1 MSSDHEKNVN
11 KFYIQ
16 RNKENIFLKQ
26 KAKCHA
32 QYNWGKKIEMLDC
45 ACTEIGTIPST
56 VKCQFEML

>member
-16 RNKENIFLKQ
+16 RKQRKYLFKQ

-45 ACTEIGTIPST
+45 A
-56 VKCQFEML
+56 